1 MTRGLQGDHQPA
13 SPADRFRAAVEAGP
27 LSFAE
32 RCAFRSLVAQEY
44 ARAEQRREE
53 ERAQVEMVFAA

>member
-1 MTRGLQGDHQPA
+1 MARGLQGDHQPA

-44 ARAEQRREE
+44 ARAEQRRNPPSPQGDLEL
-53 ERAQVEMVFAA
+53 AA